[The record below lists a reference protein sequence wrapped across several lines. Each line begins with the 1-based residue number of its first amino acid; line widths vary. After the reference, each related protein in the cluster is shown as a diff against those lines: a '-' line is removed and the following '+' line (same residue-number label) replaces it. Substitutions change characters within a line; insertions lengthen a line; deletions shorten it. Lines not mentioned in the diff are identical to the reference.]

1 MTEQAVNTGD
11 PERLTPGP
19 AAPARPAGESGRP
32 DPAAEG
38 GGGSPALPVPPPA
51 AGPRRDGGHPRADTP
66 GRGHPAAPADGPGP
80 DGPRAGD
87 GRTRGRP
94 GPGGPRPH
102 GRPGS
107 GEAPRD
113 GRSGSGEGPR
123 DGRPASG
130 DARDGH
136 AGRHGG
142 AGRGQEAGEQVFFG
156 REREIKALRADI
168 SRAGL
173 DTLAGRKAPRAR
185 VLLIAGRPGS
195 GRTALAER
203 LVGDLERGYRDGV
216 LRARLSE
223 PGGDPV
229 PVERVARG
237 LLADLGLTAPAGA
250 DEDDVSALLR
260 ATLRERRALLLL
272 DDAAD
277 AEQVDALLPE
287 NPDCLVVAVAHGP
300 LTGIPDVRPCTVGG
314 LDVKAAVDLLETY
327 TGSVRITVDPQ
338 AAETLTELCAGQPAA
353 LLLAGGWL
361 AARPTAS
368 VADLAKRLRAVPDEG
383 GPAALRPLARA
394 FRLAYEALPAPG
406 ARALRLLALAPLG
419 SADPQTLSA
428 LVGCSVSTAASLL
441 DGFVALG
448 FVRRAPHGRYE
459 VPGCL
464 MPFLRERLAAED
476 RAAETQLARARML
489 ERTVRLLQ
497 SCRAVTEPEGSPAR
511 RRLAGLPR
519 ALRFPNREE
528 AADWLDR
535 REPALLA
542 CARLAVADGEL
553 DTLARRLIAALVRAL
568 AAHRGTEA
576 AAPELYGLHGLVL
589 DVAGRRGL
597 HRERAAALL
606 NLADLD
612 AGTGRTRDALA
623 RYRAALDAGRLAND
637 PYATGRA
644 MESVGGAYQ
653 ELGDWQRAADWYGR
667 ALAQRL
673 ARDEREDQ
681 ARLYG
686 RLGAVH
692 TYAGR
697 YGEALRNWR
706 AAAAGYR
713 RLGDVPAHARAL
725 SEAARVQ
732 EYAGRPE
739 DCLRT
744 CEEAVE
750 WARRAGDARLHAALR
765 LRLADTLDR
774 LGDPAA
780 ARLHRAAAERLL
792 ESGAAGQGWGQP
804 SPPTYEIR
812 SGSQKN

>member
-1 MTEQAVNTGD
+1 M
-11 PERLTPGP
+11 
-19 AAPARPAGESGRP
+19 
-32 DPAAEG
+32 
-38 GGGSPALPVPPPA
+38 
-51 AGPRRDGGHPRADTP
+51 
-66 GRGHPAAPADGPGP
+66 
-80 DGPRAGD
+80 
-87 GRTRGRP
+87 
-94 GPGGPRPH
+94 
-102 GRPGS
+102 
-107 GEAPRD
+107 
-113 GRSGSGEGPR
+113 
-123 DGRPASG
+123 
-130 DARDGH
+130 
-136 AGRHGG
+136 
-142 AGRGQEAGEQVFFG
+142 FFG
-156 REREIKALRADI
+156 RAREIKALRADI

-173 DTLAGRKAPRAR
+173 DTLAGRKSPRAR

-195 GRTALAER
+195 GRTSLAER
-203 LVGDLERGYRDGV
+203 LVRDLERGYRDGV
-216 LRARLSE
+216 LRARLTE
-223 PGGDPV
+223 PGGEPV
-229 PVERVARG
+229 PVERAARG
-237 LLADLGLTAPAGA
+237 LLADLGVAAPAGA
-250 DEDDVSALLR
+250 GEDDVSELLRGALL
-260 ATLRERRALLLL
+260 ERRALLLL

-277 AEQVDALLPE
+277 AEQVDALLPD
-287 NPDCLVVAVAHGP
+287 NPDCLVVAVARGP

-314 LDVKAAVDLLETY
+314 LDVKAAVELLETY
-327 TGSVRITVDPQ
+327 AGSVRVTVDPQ
-338 AAETLTELCAGQPAA
+338 AAETLAELCAGQPAA
-353 LLLAGGWL
+353 LVLAGGWL

-368 VADLAKRLRAVPDEG
+368 VADLGKRLRAVPDDDG
-383 GPAALRPLARA
+383 RPAALRPLARA

-406 ARALRLLALAPLG
+406 ARALRLLSLAPLG

-428 LVGCSVSTAASLL
+428 LAGCSVSAAEVLL

-448 FVRRAPHGRYE
+448 FVRRAPHGQYE

-464 MPFLRERLAAED
+464 APFLAERLAAED
-476 RAAETQLARARML
+476 RPGETQLARARML

-519 ALRFPNREE
+519 ALRFPHRAA
-528 AADWLDR
+528 AADWLDLR
-535 REPALLA
+535 QPALLA

-589 DVAGRRGL
+589 DVAERRGL

-612 AGTGRTRDALA
+612 AGTGRTPEALA
-623 RYRAALDAGRLAND
+623 RYRAALDAGRLAGD

-644 MESVGGAYQ
+644 MESVGGAHQ
-653 ELGDWQRAADWYGR
+653 QLGDWQRAADWYGR

-697 YGEALRNWR
+697 YGEALRDWR
-706 AAAAGYR
+706 AAAAAYR
-713 RLGDVPAHARAL
+713 RLGDVAGHARAL

-739 DCLRT
+739 DSLRT

-750 WARRAGDARLHAALR
+750 WARRAGDERLHAALR

-792 ESGAAGQGWGQP
+792 GSGSAGQGSSGHP
-804 SPPTYEIR
+804 SPSTYEIR
-812 SGSQKN
+812 GEVQKD